1 MDENQKQKFKIKLI
15 SLNEKLRKKRDLELE
30 INRRRNVLLREESL
44 TNTDRHLISMAL
56 NSEFG
61 SIETRIK
68 QEYKNHNR
76 ELPEILRDWM

>member
-1 MDENQKQKFKIKLI
+1 MDKNKKRKFKITLI
-15 SLNEKLRKKRDLELE
+15 AINEKLRKKRDLEME
-30 INRRRNVLLREESL
+30 INRRRNILLREETL
-44 TNTDRHLISMAL
+44 TNTDRHLISTAL
-56 NSEFG
+56 NSQFG